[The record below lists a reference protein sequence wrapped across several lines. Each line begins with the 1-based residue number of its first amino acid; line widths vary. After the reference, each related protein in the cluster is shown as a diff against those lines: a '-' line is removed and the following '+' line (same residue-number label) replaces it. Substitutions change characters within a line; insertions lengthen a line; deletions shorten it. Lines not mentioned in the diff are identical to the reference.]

1 MDGESV
7 SMSLQR
13 LWREYGGPQGLAKAL
28 QTNLKV
34 IYSRILKVYFRLE
47 FKDLQMTLIIDVK
60 CNIRTIVNLCF
71 RFGTNTKRIPKIRT
85 LFELIKEAISDRTLV
100 FLLILGTLNVII
112 QTILKPSIGW
122 IDGVGIY
129 SAVALIVGIQAQNN
143 WSKEK

>member
-28 QTNLKV
+28 QTNLKTGIQGSLNDINHRREV
-34 IYSRILKVYFRLE
+34 
-47 FKDLQMTLIIDVK
+47 
-60 CNIRTIVNLCF
+60 
-71 RFGTNTKRIPKIRT
+71 FGTNTKRIPKIRT

>member
-1 MDGESV
+1 
-7 SMSLQR
+7 
-13 LWREYGGPQGLAKAL
+13 
-28 QTNLKV
+28 
-34 IYSRILKVYFRLE
+34 
-47 FKDLQMTLIIDVK
+47 MTLIIDVK
-60 CNIRTIVNLCF
+60 CNIRITVNLCF

-129 SAVALIVGIQAQNN
+129 GAVALIVGIQAQNN